1 GRAGQKISVTLDAIE
16 SDLDPY
22 LVVMAA
28 DGTRLG
34 EHDDI
39 DPGVIRNSVVE
50 VTLPAD
56 GTYLAIATRFLE
68 AEGFEVGDYRLT
80 VTLEAD
86 SLPQQPVDSEHTL
99 SYGASVTGT
108 LNDDQPEERWTFAGQ
123 QGDVITLEMTRVFD
137 EPGGL
142 DGYMLLIGPG
152 NETLIEMDDG
162 PDGLMPLVKNY
173 ELPAEGTYT
182 VVAARF
188 GFANGFSAG
197 DYTLTLSSAGLPAA
211 GEPGE
216 TASGVRWLAAGEL
229 PPDLRRATYNNPAAG
244 AISSEDAED
253 WYMFSGRAGDILT
266 IRMESMG
273 GDLDPFLLLTDSAGY
288 ELAQNDDAADSG
300 SDAAINAFEL
310 PADGRYLIRATR
322 YGFGNGISSG
332 GYTLLIETD
341 AISVETENDTAALP
355 LDYGQTATGDLVLDE
370 PTAHYTFEAGAGDVI
385 TISAQPTEGNLD
397 LGLLLLDP
405 DGEKI
410 AFNSEW
416 LASGEV
422 RLNRIALPAAG
433 TYTLEVALEDFTT
446 SGSYRLILL
455 QDPAV
460 GSDPGAFEPTPGLDI
475 EVVLIWSGGAD
486 LDLIITMPDG
496 IVANRAAAAHDFCT
510 DLRTSPVEQ
519 AIWPDG
525 NTAAG
530 FYRVEVR
537 YQLNCEG
544 QAGPVQFILA
554 LVKNG
559 QVELMGGTLAQ
570 PGESYTIPFE
580 YLP

>member
-1 GRAGQKISVTLDAIE
+1 MPGSRFFTRWLMVLILVALLPGLVGQTAARAQGPEDEIEALALRAHLQDLRTYGSTAWVGGLLGDPINAAAGSVVGQKLESWTLSGMLGDDDTTLANLSRPTLFNFWASWCVPCQLEFPDVVAMSIAPDDHMFDVLFVNVFDTPADAQAYLANYPDELKTVLDPDDKLAASAGIASIPTSLLIDTDGTVLAAHTGFMTPTIGRFFDAVAANPGVGSFDAADYPDEVAQADLPPLDVEAAAPIEFGQPATGTISEENFMFPYRFEGRAGQKISVTLDAIE

-56 GTYLAIATRFLE
+56 GMYIAIATRFLE
-68 AEGFEVGDYRLT
+68 AEGFEVGDFRLT
-80 VTLEAD
+80 VTLETD

-108 LNDDQPEERWTFAGQ
+108 LNDDQPEERWTFTGQ

-188 GFANGFSAG
+188 GFANGLSAG

-229 PPDLRRATYNNPAAG
+229 PPDLRRATYNDPAAG

-273 GDLDPFLLLTDSAGY
+273 GDLDPFL
-288 ELAQNDDAADSG
+288 
-300 SDAAINAFEL
+300 
-310 PADGRYLIRATR
+310 
-322 YGFGNGISSG
+322 
-332 GYTLLIETD
+332 
-341 AISVETENDTAALP
+341 
-355 LDYGQTATGDLVLDE
+355 
-370 PTAHYTFEAGAGDVI
+370 
-385 TISAQPTEGNLD
+385 
-397 LGLLLLDP
+397 
-405 DGEKI
+405 
-410 AFNSEW
+410 
-416 LASGEV
+416 
-422 RLNRIALPAAG
+422 
-433 TYTLEVALEDFTT
+433 
-446 SGSYRLILL
+446 
-455 QDPAV
+455 
-460 GSDPGAFEPTPGLDI
+460 
-475 EVVLIWSGGAD
+475 
-486 LDLIITMPDG
+486 
-496 IVANRAAAAHDFCT
+496 
-510 DLRTSPVEQ
+510 
-519 AIWPDG
+519 
-525 NTAAG
+525 
-530 FYRVEVR
+530 
-537 YQLNCEG
+537 
-544 QAGPVQFILA
+544 
-554 LVKNG
+554 
-559 QVELMGGTLAQ
+559 
-570 PGESYTIPFE
+570 
-580 YLP
+580 